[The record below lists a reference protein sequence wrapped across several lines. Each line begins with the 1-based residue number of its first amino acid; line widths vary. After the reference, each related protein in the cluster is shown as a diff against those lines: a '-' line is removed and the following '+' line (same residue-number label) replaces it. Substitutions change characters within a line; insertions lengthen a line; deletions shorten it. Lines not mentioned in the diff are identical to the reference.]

1 MKKNGGRLLMVLVL
15 SAIFFLT
22 GFILR
27 SESGIYDR
35 LGIWP
40 ESGYHGAFPE
50 EHIDLFTGGFCLK
63 FLDIWLPG
71 PNGFDIKLWR
81 CYNSKVLR
89 DRLPGDAWGI
99 QAEPYSYCGMGWSIH
114 MGRVHSFNTDPI
126 IEFPDGRWESCYP
139 SINGSDYITR
149 SFLKYDKANYKL
161 YFLDGTVWTFGEIK
175 TIVYVGYTEQ
185 VRVVTRIENSYGHS
199 IDITYQSGSD
209 PALSTITD
217 SMGRTIDFVLTDNR
231 LDYISVKNYLGEEVK
246 YEYNVIT
253 YPYGGYYQL
262 QEYDPPEIPAS
273 TYEYNDGQYDYYEL
287 KAVNTSFAARIEYTY
302 EPHTFYYKTQPLVTR
317 VLKQKRIRF
326 TGWEGS
332 LRTWIYDYP
341 DYYNADTD
349 TVTVDG
355 PEYDTNVTF
364 YAGGS
369 SNPYETGWRVGL
381 IKNKC
386 FDDNS
391 YSEDHEWEYQQIS
404 NTNWVVL
411 GISLGPIRAPL
422 QKSIT
427 VNRLGDAESKEEF
440 LYERADVKNYGL
452 PTRVNVYGGADGTTL
467 MHYKTFQYYF
477 EINSTYRS
485 LYLFDYVNNETFKSS
500 SGAKLKETKTD
511 YYTSVGKYG
520 AIDQIERWR
529 TGNEYLTWDY
539 TYESSNPNDITITI
553 DLPGSSAGT
562 ETYRYR
568 YGVMAE
574 KKRPDYDTYE
584 LSRII
589 SSYNSA
595 IISETNQHGGT
606 MTFTYDNLDRIT
618 HVDMPTGFDDID
630 VTWDTWATY
639 SNRVIIRQTV
649 FHYIIRHWDGMGRD
663 LGYDEYWRDYG
674 QLEKNIFFR
683 KELDG
688 EGRVVSE
695 SKGST
700 SYYDTYDYILNAAGN
715 PTSIT
720 DPELKV
726 TNIYPSDDQKTV
738 EDAELNQTV
747 FKYEGLPGLHT
758 QLKDPTNK
766 YADYTYDAIGRLTEV
781 KYNNARTQ
789 EYSYNGLDQVEW
801 ESHPETGLID
811 YTYNNENMLW
821 KKTWGG
827 ITIEYKYT
835 SDNQI
840 HQIITGDETITYDYD
855 DQARLE
861 SITSTA
867 GWLRDS
873 ITYNTLGSIKNERQ
887 NIPGL
892 GLKTISYDYDT
903 RNSLDYV
910 NYPDEK
916 TVDITNISWNMPQEL
931 KFDDNI
937 LLDRTEYGHSKQ
949 LAGFRF
955 YNNDWD
961 FVATYNNN
969 GALSSSSLRKIVS
982 IYYHIYNYNANYQY
996 DDVGNIED
1004 INNTMPSFNAHFV
1017 YDDLYRLYTATYNGG
1032 KSYNFTYDEY
1042 GNMET
1047 AKENGVTVFNQ
1058 TYLSSNRIDSSDFIY
1073 DDRGNLRAE
1082 PGYQYV
1088 WNNQNYLTD
1097 IKDGVGAL
1105 LSTHLYNERGLRIR
1119 SSRIPDPVIIL
1130 QSPNGGESYYVGANV
1145 DITWS
1150 SSGIVG
1156 NVKIEYSLDNGT
1168 SWIEITSST
1177 ANEGHY
1183 AWTAPGTPSSQCLV
1197 RVSEIDGYPSDTS
1210 NAVFTLAALPVIT
1223 IITPNGGEQ
1232 LEMGTTYGIQ
1242 WESSVLLSDMKVE
1255 YSLNN
1260 GSTWVTLV
1268 ESTDQYSYDWTV
1280 PNTPS
1285 DNCLVQVTDNVTGV
1299 FDVSDAVFPIYEP
1312 AYITITSPNGGEF
1325 WVTGTNHD
1333 ITWTTTGPGQVIN
1346 VKIEYS
1352 LNSGT
1357 SWTTIV
1363 TSTPNDGSFP
1373 WTVPGTT
1380 SDNCLVRITDT
1391 DNYPTDTSDA
1401 VFSIVLPPGITVTSP
1416 NGGETWETNSL
1427 HDITWTSQGM
1437 VGNVKIEYSANNGAS
1452 WIMIVSDT
1460 ANDGVYNWTVPDTP
1474 STTCLARV
1482 SETDGDPADTNNTVF
1497 SIVSPASITIISPN
1511 GGEFWET
1518 GSSHDITWIST
1529 GTVVNVKIEFTTS
1542 NGSSWSTIVVST
1554 ANVGIYNWTIPDNPE
1569 LVSDNCRVRITDIDT
1584 YPTDTSDNMF
1594 SIVLHP
1600 VIFVTSP
1607 NGGEAWEVGDYHLIT
1622 WDSQGMVDN
1631 VNIDYSVNNGASWT
1645 TIISNTANDGSYNW
1659 WVPDDASGACLV
1671 RVREPDNDPADTSDG
1686 VFSIVLP
1693 AHIKVLAPNG
1703 GETWAAGSVRQIT
1716 WTGPGIYN
1724 DVKID
1729 YSINNGSTWMAIV
1742 DSTPDDGS
1750 YSWTVPDTPSQNC
1763 LVHIDDTFSDTDPPD
1778 TSDTVFTIT
1787 SDTQIC
1793 GETWINSN
1801 YSGSS
1806 DFNGVIYG
1814 NALYAAVGN
1823 TGVIMTSANGIS
1835 WTLQNSNTS
1844 NDLHGAAFGNN
1855 IFVVVGKG
1863 GKILTSP
1870 AGTTWTAQTANTTYD
1885 LMGITF
1891 GGNQF
1896 IAVGAN
1902 STILTSPDGI
1912 NWTNYSP
1919 GIGNTL
1925 YAAAY
1930 GNSTYVTVGSGGVI
1944 LTSGDGSS
1952 WTSRVSSTVN
1962 TLYGIT
1968 YGNNQFAAVGGSGT
1982 ILTSSTGIS
1991 WTARTSAVTTALR
2004 GAAFGSSSSIFV
2016 LVGDYGE
2023 ILTGANGIAW
2033 TSQNSGTA
2041 NHLNAVTPGSAKF
2054 AAVGVDTIIYTTCNP
2069 LTPAVTLTSPNGG
2082 EAWSV
2087 GVVHDITWTSFGS
2100 VGNVKIDYSVNN
2112 GSNWIEIIASTAND
2126 GVYAWTI
2133 PNNPSTNCLVR
2144 VSETDCSPVDTSD
2157 AVFSI
2162 ITDPEPT
2169 LTLISP
2175 NGGEIFNSGD
2185 NHTITWTSTGTVGN
2199 VRLEYS
2205 VDSGVGWTIITS
2217 STANDGSFDW
2227 TVPGIAFTSNHCLV
2241 RISEADEDR
2250 KPTDTS
2256 DAEFT
2261 IISPEID
2268 SLTLVSP
2275 NGREVLTTG
2284 SDHDITWTSTGTV
2297 GNIKIEYSID
2307 SGASWAIIE
2316 DSSENDG
2323 SFDWTVPDTVSEH
2336 CLVRISE
2343 NDEDGTPV
2351 DVSDAEFSI
2360 ISSGSASLLLISPNG
2375 GERLPV
2381 GSIHVITWTGNGE
2394 ISEIGLEYSTNNGT
2408 DWIDIAASASNSGSY
2423 DWTVPGDISDICL
2436 VRISEVG
2443 GALFDTSDG
2452 VFSIIEQPAIT
2463 VISPNGGEI
2472 WEAGSIY
2479 PVTWSSS
2486 GDIDV
2491 VHIEYSIDNGMNWMS
2506 ITQSTLN
2513 DGNYNWLV
2521 PDNASETC
2529 LVRVKGSTDVIIP
2542 DTSDAV
2548 FTIVSPVNPILTVNY
2563 PNGGETLFIGSIY
2576 EITWSSYGTV
2586 GEVKI
2591 DYSVD
2596 NGDNWTGIAASTENN
2611 GNYDWLVPDTA
2622 SETCLVR
2629 VSETDDDPVDISD
2642 GVFTIAAPSSDYITV
2657 TSPNG
2662 GEVLSAGGSF
2672 DITWDSSGAFSYVN
2686 IEYSIDNGVSWAVI
2700 VTSTDND
2707 GSYTWG
2713 VVGTPSDLCLVCISN
2728 SDQDNEP
2735 SDVSDA
2741 VFSIASTGPAITVT
2755 SPNGGEGLVIGTT
2768 HDITWIGTVDITNVD
2783 IEYSIDN
2790 GGNWVNIVSST
2801 GNDGIYTWTVPDKE
2815 SDQCLVRI
2823 SDSDADSGVSDVSD
2837 GVFSIVTDVPP
2848 ACGSSWIVSNY
2859 TGNDT
2864 FNAVASDYWWDEFV
2878 AVGNNGVIMTSPDGI
2893 NWSYQT
2899 SNTSE
2904 NLYGI
2909 VYNKNG
2915 IYFVVVGDNGTVLYR
2930 YYYSNDWTEISPG
2943 INNTLYCV
2951 AVDRD
2956 NMADVDIVV
2965 AGANGT
2971 IFTTGHPSNPYW
2983 TDRSVNIS
2991 QTFYGAHNLYGDYI
3005 LVGAGG
3011 VLFTSDGGRYWIERA
3026 SGTSQTLRG
3035 VAIGY
3040 SVSVAVGDNGVILT
3054 SEDDI
3059 NWTSRTSAINT
3070 SLTSVVYCSFFNGK
3084 RLYVAVGKKGKI
3096 LTSPDGIVW
3105 TSRSSGVRND
3115 LYGVTYSST
3124 SNRFVAVGDG
3134 VILYSDC
3141 GSSSGSTS
3149 VVNNEKHLQE
3159 GVRQA
3164 QSAKCNAN
3172 FLSDIA
3178 LLSPRSYPR
3187 PYAPGPRPL
3196 LNLTS
3201 PNGNETINA
3210 GEKFLITWKSSSE
3223 VEKVKLEYSPDNGTT
3238 YLPIAVNVP
3247 NNGHYEWLVPHH
3259 ISSHCLVRVSEVK
3272 EKKMPP
3278 HGLVYEMDF
3287 RLNRAEFSGSGETFT
3302 IFLGDALDETIKNN
3316 LPGISFGYE
3325 ANGKVYIHLDDTVK
3339 EIGSSIASTDNA
3351 SRGKRCIKKYAT
3363 ENTEDTEKSSLT
3375 SLTPLTSLT
3384 YPHGFNEKWH
3394 NIKIFMDNVYD
3405 RISVILDGVLVF
3417 ESIPRSPMA
3426 YFSPA
3431 ISFSVGPGSPHDVEI
3446 DDVSVSALYA
3456 QEENIKGNPSS
3467 YPGPYALGPR
3477 PLFNDDFGRLKEK
3490 NSIENSGWR
3499 TKGKQIPKSEQGES
3513 ELKTLSIKADENEQ
3527 VTVVKTFNVPI
3538 DFPFDISDNNF
3549 EIRYNDSMFSES
3561 AAYDVLPGHG
3571 GSGIS
3576 GGNFYSSS
3584 STTLSN
3590 SIPGISRTAEM
3601 FNTYYIYTFDG
3612 KLLAEYDHN
3621 GNCVRDYVYLGNRLL
3636 AEYKPQTSEYFY
3648 YMTDQINSTRMI
3660 LNDNGDVVFSEAYG
3674 PYGDIQ
3680 KTWVNTYN
3688 PKLKFS
3694 GKERE
3699 GYSDLDYFG
3708 ARYFDHKSYR
3718 FNSVDP
3724 VITQDEALSNPQLWN
3739 LYAYCS
3745 NNPITHLDPDG
3756 RKDIKFDIQVGMWQS
3771 DPSYWDAKK
3780 AVLKDQFRERALF
3793 TYSLSLGVIF
3803 PPWVFAS
3810 SPKGNAKTP
3819 GKFSKIFKGKPF
3831 PEKLNRA
3838 GKMQPYNPLTGQ
3850 YLTYSVN
3857 PGAVKSPFMYFS
3869 MGISEGFISGLSGAQ
3884 MSPAISKARSLGQLI
3899 GNFVGTIFG
3908 AISK

>member
-1 MKKNGGRLLMVLVL
+1 MKKNGGRLLIVLVL
-15 SAIFFLT
+15 CVIFFLPGLT
-22 GFILR
+22 LNP
-27 SESGIYDR
+27 ESGIYDR

-40 ESGYHGAFPE
+40 ESGYHGAFPSE
-50 EHIDLFTGGFCLK
+50 YHDLFTGGLCLK

-99 QAEPYSYCGMGWSIH
+99 QAEPYSYCGMGWSMH
-114 MGRVHSFNTDPI
+114 MGYVHSFNTDPI

-161 YFLDGTVWTFGEIK
+161 YFKDGTIWTFDEVK

-185 VRVVTRIENSYGHS
+185 VRVVTKIENSFGHS
-199 IDITYQSGSD
+199 INITYQSGSD

-217 SMGRTIDFVLTDNR
+217 SMGRTITFVLTDNR
-231 LDYISVKNYLGEEVK
+231 LDYISVKNYLGEEVI

-253 YPYGGYYQL
+253 YLYGGYYQL

-273 TYEYNDGQYDYYEL
+273 TYEYNNGQYDYYEL
-287 KAVNTSFAARIEYTY
+287 KAVNTSFGARIEYTY

-326 TGWEGS
+326 TTWES
-332 LRTWIYDYP
+332 SWRTWIYNYP
-341 DYYNADTD
+341 DYNNADTG
-349 TVTVDG
+349 TVIVTG
-355 PEYDTNVTF
+355 PEYNTNVTF
-364 YAGGS
+364 YAVGS
-369 SNPYETGWRVGL
+369 YDPYDTGWRVGL

-386 FDDNS
+386 FNDNS
-391 YSEDHEWEYQQIS
+391 YSEDYEWEYQQIS
-404 NTNWVVL
+404 NYVWVVL
-411 GISLGPIRAPL
+411 GQSLGPIRAPL
-422 QKSIT
+422 QQSIT
-427 VNRLGDAESKEEF
+427 VTRLGDAESKEEF

-452 PTRVNVYGGADGTTL
+452 PTRINVYGGADGTTL
-467 MHYKTFQYYF
+467 MHYKTLQYYF
-477 EINSTYRS
+477 ETNSTYRS
-485 LYLFDYVNNETFKSS
+485 LYLIDYVNNETIKSS
-500 SGAKLKETKTD
+500 SGAKLKETITD
-511 YYTSVGKYG
+511 YYTEFGKFG
-520 AIDQIERWR
+520 AIDQIQRWKSGSTYR
-529 TGNEYLTWDY
+529 TWDY
-539 TYESSNPNDITITI
+539 EYTSSNPNDITIKIT
-553 DLPGSSAGT
+553 LPGSLAGT
-562 ETYRYR
+562 EIYWYRS
-568 YGVMAE
+568 GVLAE
-574 KKRPDYDTYE
+574 KPRPGYTTYE
-584 LSRII
+584 LSRTI

-606 MTFTYDNLDRIT
+606 MTFEYDDLDRIT

-630 VTWDTWATY
+630 VYWDPDT
-639 SNRVIIRQTV
+639 NRVIISQTG
-649 FHYIIRHWDGMGRD
+649 YDTIIRYWDGMGRD
-663 LGYDEYWRDYG
+663 WGYLEYWRDYG
-674 QLEKNIFFR
+674 QRSKEIFFM
-683 KELDG
+683 KELDA

-700 SYYDTYDYILNAAGN
+700 SYYDTYDYVLNAAGN
-715 PTSIT
+715 PTKIT

-726 TNIYPSDDQKTV
+726 TNIYPIDDQKTV

-758 QLKDPTNK
+758 QLTDPIGKT
-766 YADYTYDAIGRLTEV
+766 ADYTYDDIGRLTKV

-811 YTYNNENMLW
+811 YIYNDENMMW
-821 KKTWGG
+821 KKILGG
-827 ITIEYKYT
+827 ITIEYKYK

-840 HQIITGDETITYDYD
+840 HQILTGEETITYDYD
-855 DQARLE
+855 TRARVE
-861 SITSTA
+861 SISSTT
-867 GWLRDS
+867 GLSRDL
-873 ITYNTLGSIKNERQ
+873 IEYNTLGSIKNERQ

-892 GLKTISYDYDT
+892 GLKTISYVYDKKNNLEYIT
-903 RNSLDYV
+903 
-910 NYPDEK
+910 YPDEK
-916 TVDITNISWNMPQEL
+916 IANITYSTWNMPQEL

-937 LLDRTEYGHSKQ
+937 LLDRTEYGHSRQ
-949 LAGFRF
+949 LTGFRF
-955 YNNDWD
+955 YNSEWN

-969 GALSSSSLRKIVS
+969 GALSSSSLRKLVS
-982 IYYHIYNYNANYQY
+982 GYFTYRYNANYQY

-1042 GNMET
+1042 GNLKI
-1047 AKENGVTVFNQ
+1047 AKENGITVFNK
-1058 TYLSSNRIDSSDFIY
+1058 TYLSSNRINSSHFIY
-1073 DDRGNLRAE
+1073 DDRGNLRSE

-1097 IKDGVGAL
+1097 IKDIGGTL

-1119 SSRIPDPVIIL
+1119 SSRLPDPVIIL

-1156 NVKIEYSLDNGT
+1156 NVKIEYSLDNGS
-1168 SWIEITSST
+1168 SWTLITPST
-1177 ANEGHY
+1177 GNEGHY

-1197 RVSEIDGYPSDTS
+1197 RVSEMDGYPSDTS
-1210 NAVFTLAALPVIT
+1210 NEFFTIAALPVIT
-1223 IITPNGGEQ
+1223 IVTPNGGEQ
-1232 LEMGTTYGIQ
+1232 LEMGTTYGIL
-1242 WESSVLLSDMKVE
+1242 WESSVPLSDMKVE
-1255 YSLNN
+1255 YSTNN

-1285 DNCLVQVTDNVTGV
+1285 DDCLVRVTDNFSGV
-1299 FDVSDAVFPIYEP
+1299 FDVSDAVFTIYEP

-1357 SWTTIV
+1357 SWTAIV

-1380 SDNCLVRITDT
+1380 SDNCLVRITGVD
-1391 DNYPTDTSDA
+1391 DYPTDTSDA

-1416 NGGETWETNSL
+1416 NGGENWETNSL
-1427 HDITWTSQGM
+1427 HDITWSSQGI
-1437 VGNVKIEYSANNGAS
+1437 VGNVKIEYSTNNGAS
-1452 WIMIVSDT
+1452 WTTIISDT
-1460 ANDGVYNWTVPDTP
+1460 ANDGNHPWTVPDTP
-1474 STTCLARV
+1474 STNCLVRV
-1482 SETDGDPADTNNTVF
+1482 SETDGDPSDTSNTVF
-1497 SIVSPASITIISPN
+1497 NIVVPASITVISPN

-1518 GSSHDITWIST
+1518 GSSHDITWTSA
-1529 GTVVNVKIEFTTS
+1529 GTVGNVKIEFTTS
-1542 NGSSWSTIVVST
+1542 NGSSWSTIVYST

-1569 LVSDNCRVRITDIDT
+1569 LVSDNCRVRITDTDT
-1584 YPTDTSDNMF
+1584 YPTDTSDNLF

-1607 NGGEAWEVGDYHLIT
+1607 NGDEAWEVGDYHLIT
-1622 WDSQGMVDN
+1622 WDSQGMVGN

-1645 TIISNTANDGSYNW
+1645 TIIINTANDGSYNW
-1659 WVPDDASGACLV
+1659 RVPDDASGTCLV

-1693 AHIKVLAPNG
+1693 AHIKVLVPNG

-1729 YSINNGSTWMAIV
+1729 YSINNGSTWMTV
-1742 DSTPDDGS
+1742 VLSTPDDGS
-1750 YSWTVPDTPSQNC
+1750 YSWTVPDTPSTQC
-1763 LVHIDDTFSDTDPPD
+1763 LVRIDDTFSDTEPPD
-1778 TSDTVFTIT
+1778 TSDEVFTIT

-1793 GETWINSN
+1793 GETWNNSN
-1801 YSGSS
+1801 YSGSN
-1806 DFNGVIYG
+1806 DFNGVTYG

-1823 TGVIMTSANGIS
+1823 TGVIMTCANGVS
-1835 WTLQNSNTS
+1835 WTSQNSNTS

-1855 IFVVVGKG
+1855 IFVVVGTG

-1870 AGTTWTAQTANTTYD
+1870 TGTTWTAQTSNTTYD

-1912 NWTNYSP
+1912 TWTNYSP

-1930 GNSTYVTVGSGGVI
+1930 GNSTYVTVGSGGVL

-1952 WTSRVSSTVN
+1952 WTSRVSGTSN

-1982 ILTSSTGIS
+1982 ILTSYTGTG

-2016 LVGDYGE
+2016 IVGDYGE
-2023 ILTGANGIAW
+2023 ILTGTNGIAW
-2033 TSQNSGTA
+2033 TSQNSDTV
-2041 NHLNAVTPGSAKF
+2041 NHLNAVTPGNSKF
-2054 AAVGVDTIIYTTCNP
+2054 AAVGEDTIIYTTCNP
-2069 LTPAVTLTSPNGG
+2069 LIPAVTLTSPNGG

-2087 GVVHDITWTSFGS
+2087 GVSHDITWISFGS

-2112 GSNWIEIIASTAND
+2112 GSNWIEIIASTTND
-2126 GVYAWTI
+2126 GTYNWTV
-2133 PNNPSTNCLVR
+2133 PDNPSTNCLVR
-2144 VSETDCSPVDTSD
+2144 ISETDGVPTDTSD

-2175 NGGEIFNSGD
+2175 NGGETFNGGD
-2185 NHTITWTSTGTVGN
+2185 IQPITWTSTGTVGN

-2205 VDSGVGWTIITS
+2205 INSGVGWTIITS

-2227 TVPGIAFTSNHCLV
+2227 NVPGIPVTSEHCLV

-2250 KPTDTS
+2250 LPTDTS

-2268 SLTLVSP
+2268 SLTLISP
-2275 NGREVLTTG
+2275 NGREVLTAG
-2284 SDHDITWTSTGTV
+2284 SDHDITWTWTGTV

-2307 SGASWAIIE
+2307 GGASWVIIE
-2316 DSSENDG
+2316 DSTENDG
-2323 SFDWTVPDTVSEH
+2323 SFTWTVPDTVSDH

-2360 ISSGSASLLLISPNG
+2360 ISSGSASLVLISPNG

-2381 GSIHVITWTGNGE
+2381 GSVHVITWTGNGE

-2408 DWIDIAASASNSGSY
+2408 DWIEIAASAANSGY
-2423 DWTVPGDISDICL
+2423 YNWTVPDAISDNCL
-2436 VRISEVG
+2436 VKISEVG
-2443 GALFDTSDG
+2443 GALSDASDA
-2452 VFSIIEQPAIT
+2452 VFSIIEQPSIT
-2463 VISPNGGEI
+2463 VISPNGGET
-2472 WEAGSIY
+2472 WEAGSVY
-2479 PVTWSSS
+2479 PITWQSNV
-2486 GDIDV
+2486 DIDV
-2491 VHIEYSIDNGMNWMS
+2491 VHIEYSIDNGVNWMS
-2506 ITQSTLN
+2506 ITSSTLN
-2513 DGNYNWLV
+2513 DGSHDWLV
-2521 PDNASETC
+2521 PDTPSETC
-2529 LVRVKGSTDVIIP
+2529 LMRVKGSTDVIIP

-2548 FTIVSPVNPILTVNY
+2548 FSIVSPVNPILTVNY
-2563 PNGGETLFIGSIY
+2563 PNGGETLLIGSTY

-2596 NGDNWTGIAASTENN
+2596 SGDNWTEIAASTENN
-2611 GNYDWLVPDTA
+2611 GNFDWLVPDTA
-2622 SETCLVR
+2622 SGDCLVR
-2629 VSETDDDPVDISD
+2629 VSETDDDPVDVSD

-2672 DITWDSSGAFSYVN
+2672 DITWDSSGAFPYVN
-2686 IEYSIDNGVSWAVI
+2686 IEYSVDNGVSWAMI
-2700 VTSTDND
+2700 VNSTDND
-2707 GSYTWG
+2707 GNYPWT
-2713 VVGTPSDLCLVCISN
+2713 VPATPSDLCLVRISN

-2735 SDVSDA
+2735 ADVSDA
-2741 VFSIASTGPAITVT
+2741 VFSIVSTGSSITVT
-2755 SPNGGEGLVIGTT
+2755 SPNGGEGLVIGAA
-2768 HDITWIGTVDITNVD
+2768 HNITWIGTVDIISVN

-2790 GGNWVNIVSST
+2790 GGNWINVVGST
-2801 GNDGIYTWTVPDKE
+2801 ENDGSYTWTIPDKE

-2823 SDSDADSGVSDVSD
+2823 SDSDLDSVAVDISDS
-2837 GVFSIVTDVPP
+2837 VFSIVIDTTPP
-2848 ACGSSWIVSNY
+2848 CAASWSIANY
-2859 TGNDT
+2859 SGNDT
-2864 FNAVASDYWWDEFV
+2864 LNAVTYAYATKIFI

-2893 NWSYQT
+2893 NWTYQT

-2904 NLYGI
+2904 NLYG
-2909 VYNKNG
+2909 VAYDM
-2915 IYFVVVGDNGTVLYR
+2915 YALAVGENGTALY
-2930 YYYSNDWTEISPG
+2930 SFLFCTDWTPVYPEINT
-2943 INNTLYCV
+2943 NNTLFCV
-2951 AVDRD
+2951 AEESNVSDW
-2956 NMADVDIVV
+2956 VV

-2971 IFTTGHPSNPYW
+2971 IFTLTGYGGHW

-2991 QTFYGAHNLYGDYI
+2991 QTFYGVDYLI
-3005 LVGAGG
+3005 YYKYIIVGSGG
-3011 VLFTSDGGRYWIERA
+3011 VLFTSDGGSSWTKRA

-3035 VAIGY
+3035 VAFGY
-3040 SVSVAVGDNGVILT
+3040 PVSVAVGDNGVILT

-3070 SLTSVVYCSFFNGK
+3070 SLTSVVYCSFINGK
-3084 RLYVAVGKKGKI
+3084 RVFVAVGKKGKI

-3115 LYGVTYSST
+3115 LSGVTYDKF
-3124 SNRFVAVGDG
+3124 NGRLVAVGDG

-3141 GSSSGSTS
+3141 DSSSGSAS
-3149 VVNNEKHLQE
+3149 VVNNEELLQE
-3159 GVRQA
+3159 GARQA
-3164 QSAKCNAN
+3164 HSARRKAN
-3172 FLSDIA
+3172 NTISTARQAPCAMRI
-3178 LLSPRSYPR
+3178 PH
-3187 PYAPGPRPL
+3187 APGPRPL
-3196 LNLTS
+3196 LHLTS

-3210 GEKFLITWKSSSE
+3210 GEKFLIKWKSSSE

-3259 ISSHCLVRVSEVK
+3259 ISSHCSIRVSEVK

-3287 RLNRAEFSGSGETFT
+3287 RVNGAEYSGSGDTFA
-3302 IFLGDALDETIKNN
+3302 IYLGDALDETIKNN
-3316 LPGISFGYE
+3316 LPCVSFGYE
-3325 ANGKVYIHLDDTVK
+3325 ADGKVYIHLGDTTK
-3339 EIGSSIASTDNA
+3339 EIGGIM
-3351 SRGKRCIKKYAT
+3351 R
-3363 ENTEDTEKSSLT
+3363 
-3375 SLTPLTSLT
+3375 
-3384 YPHGFNEKWH
+3384 FNDRWH
-3394 NIKIFMDNVYD
+3394 DVKIFMDNVYD
-3405 RISVILDGVLVF
+3405 RISIILDGKLVF
-3417 ESIPRSPMA
+3417 ENIPRSPMA
-3426 YFSPA
+3426 YFSPV
-3431 ISFSVGPGSPHDVEI
+3431 ISLSVGPGNANEVEI
-3446 DDVSVSALYA
+3446 DDVSVSAFYA
-3456 QEENIKGNPSS
+3456 QEENIKGNFSS
-3467 YPGPYALGPR
+3467 YPRPYSLGSR
-3477 PLFNDDFGRLKEK
+3477 PLFTEDFRQLNEK
-3490 NSIENSGWR
+3490 NGIENSGWR
-3499 TKGKQIPKSEQGES
+3499 TKGELNLERDQEES
-3513 ELKTLSIKADENEQ
+3513 EFKALSIKAGENEQ

-3538 DFPFDISDNNF
+3538 DFPFDVSDKTF
-3549 EIRYNDSMFSES
+3549 EIRYNDDMYTDA

-3571 GSGIS
+3571 GSDVS
-3576 GGNFYSSS
+3576 TGNFYSSS
-3584 STTLSN
+3584 STNSSN
-3590 SIPGISRTAEM
+3590 RTPGISRPAEM

-3621 GNCVRDYVYLGNRLL
+3621 GNCVRDYIYFGNRLL
-3636 AEYKPQTSEYFY
+3636 AEYKPQTGEYFY
-3648 YMTDQINSTRMI
+3648 YMTDQINSTRI
-3660 LNDNGDVVFSEAYG
+3660 IINDNGDVVFSEAYG
-3674 PYGDIQ
+3674 PYGDVQ
-3680 KTWVNTYN
+3680 KTWINTYD

-3708 ARYFDHKSYR
+3708 ARYYDHKSFR

-3724 VITQDEALSNPQLWN
+3724 IINREEALYNPQLWN
-3739 LYAYCS
+3739 LYAYCR
-3745 NNPITHLDPDG
+3745 NNPISFMDPDG
-3756 RKDIKFDIQVGMWQS
+3756 RIS
-3771 DPSYWDAKK
+3771 
-3780 AVLKDQFRERALF
+3780 E
-3793 TYSLSLGVIF
+3793 
-3803 PPWVFAS
+3803 
-3810 SPKGNAKTP
+3810 
-3819 GKFSKIFKGKPF
+3819 
-3831 PEKLNRA
+3831 
-3838 GKMQPYNPLTGQ
+3838 
-3850 YLTYSVN
+3850 
-3857 PGAVKSPFMYFS
+3857 S
-3869 MGISEGFISGLSGAQ
+3869 MGKYEYTVAEHFGKASNDPVSKMFLLSAVAFNVGYFAGPEIISAVGSAGA
-3884 MSPAISKARSLGQLI
+3884 SALPAIKKVCDKI
-3899 GNFVGTIFG
+3899 GNFFSRLLNIFNSRTKKAIDYILQNTSKMTHLFQPKHNLGDLVRKLGSEENVVIEVIKNLGKLPKSGTFEVIRNIAGYDVTIRGVVVDKIPKVGTMFIR
-3908 AISK
+3908 